1 MPKSDLQKRIDEL
14 IAKHGGVRAAAR
26 AVDIDP
32 SYLLRLQRGDTAGAA
47 DKTLKKLGLR
57 RIEHFVR
64 IGG

>member
-1 MPKSDLQKRIDEL
+1 
-14 IAKHGGVRAAAR
+14 
-26 AVDIDP
+26 VDINP
-32 SYLLRLQRGDTAGAA
+32 SYLLRIRDGKHPQVR